1 MIAVARAGLGGST
14 RNPGRTVVDDGDDLL
29 AVTDALGQGSVSVLG
44 MCAGAGSALAFAAR
58 HPGRVRRVVLMAAF
72 APMTGPG
79 TEIYDDRP
87 RRALRRAWRFPP
99 VGRWFLQRQRR
110 AYLRDPDGH
119 LARARAALPPP
130 DARLANRPAAIR
142 RERAVTDRLMTA
154 DLRGVADDWRSLYRW
169 PFDLADVTVP
179 VAIWHGTQDRSA
191 PVAMVRWLHER
202 LPHAEVLVSDDVG
215 HSFAGEDL
223 AQVVRSLTP
232 P

>member
-1 MIAVARAGLGGST
+1 
-14 RNPGRTVVDDGDDLL
+14 
-29 AVTDALGQGSVSVLG
+29 
-44 MCAGAGSALAFAAR
+44 
-58 HPGRVRRVVLMAAF
+58 
-72 APMTGPG
+72 
-79 TEIYDDRP
+79 
-87 RRALRRAWRFPP
+87 
-99 VGRWFLQRQRR
+99 
-110 AYLRDPDGH
+110 
-119 LARARAALPPP
+119 
-130 DARLANRPAAIR
+130 
-142 RERAVTDRLMTA
+142 MTA